1 MKNDMTTRSGLAKT
15 RQQKAVFVL
24 LLLSPLMVNSQSLE
38 EAVATTLSSHPD
50 IRQAYSQ
57 FKVKEKQVDQA
68 ESGYLPT
75 VDVTAGYGVEYTNSP
90 GIRRAGASS
99 ENLNRGEFGIS
110 LKQSLFSGFE
120 TQNEVDRTTAEVV
133 AEQWRLLNTAENIA
147 LDVTKG
153 YVNLLR
159 TAQLLELSEKNL
171 DSHKLI
177 FDQIQQRTKSGLG
190 SIADLSQI
198 TGRLAQANS
207 NVISAKNNYLDAKA
221 QFMRITGVPPE
232 ALVVP
237 IPDAELLPVDL
248 DSGIELATSQHPLVI
263 SAQQDILAARFQHSA
278 SQSSYYPKVSF
289 DLDANFNND
298 LDGEDGNGVGGH
310 NNDVVAMV
318 RVSYNLFAG
327 GKDKAR
333 IEESAYRIGQAN
345 EINRNVQR
353 QIIEGYTLAWQA
365 YDLLNQQKQYIQAHV
380 VASKQSQSA
389 YEQQFK
395 LGQRT
400 LLDLLDTENELFQ
413 SRKSFVDAE
422 YSELTA
428 QYRLLNA
435 TGQLLDSL
443 RVTRPVVWQGEK
455 QYQGGISR

>member
-1 MKNDMTTRSGLAKT
+1 MNNHTIIRFGLVSL
-15 RQQKAVFVL
+15 RQNKRALAIL
-24 LLLSPLMVNSQSLE
+24 LLMPFMANSQSLE
-38 EAVATTLSSHPD
+38 QAVATTLSSHPE

-68 ESGYLPT
+68 HAGYLPS

-90 GIRRAGASS
+90 GIRRAGDSS

-147 LDVTKG
+147 LDVTKA
-153 YVNLLR
+153 YVNQLR

-177 FDQIQQRTKSGLG
+177 YDQIQQRTKSGLG

-221 QFMRITGVPPE
+221 QFIRITGVAPDE
-232 ALVVP
+232 LIVP
-237 IPDAELLPVDL
+237 MPDAELLPVDL
-248 DSGIELATSQHPLVI
+248 DAGINLATSNHPLVM
-263 SAQQDILAARFQHSA
+263 SAQQDILAARFQHAA
-278 SQSSYYPKVSF
+278 SQSSYYPEVSF

-327 GKDKAR
+327 GRDKAR
-333 IEESAYRIGQAN
+333 IEESAYRIGQAS

-443 RVTRPVVWQGEK
+443 RVTRPVVWQGEQ